1 MSDFLPLNPNP
12 PTPKPLSTS
21 IYLAPFQG
29 ITGVTFRK
37 VYSKHFQGVDKLF
50 TPFFTSI
57 NSEMKLSVRKL
68 AELGYISENGVEV
81 IPQIL
86 SKDADEIIRFSQFCG
101 KQGYRELNWNL
112 GCPYPMVANKK
123 RGSGML
129 PFPEMVDEILQ
140 KVMPETA
147 IRFSVK
153 CRLGYFSPDEIFKLV
168 PVFNQHKISELTIH
182 ARIGKQLYS
191 GEPDLETFKKS
202 ISLITVPVVYN
213 GDIFSPNDFQ
223 KVSDRF
229 PAINSWMIGR
239 GVLSD
244 PFLPA
249 AIKGLPIETDR
260 QATIRQYID
269 ELYFTYRRQ
278 LNDNP
283 AVLGILKEYW
293 HYLAESFDNPHK
305 VFKKLKKVKKF
316 EEYEDAVDF
325 VFGDYEWVG
334 SERKTQK
341 GEPTFSLF

>member
-1 MSDFLPLNPNP
+1 L
-12 PTPKPLSTS
+12 TTS

-37 VYSKHFQGVDKLF
+37 VYSSHFQGVDKLY
-50 TPFFTSI
+50 TPFFTAI
-57 NSEMKLSVRKL
+57 NNEMKLSPRKL
-68 AELGYISENGVEV
+68 AELGSISENGVEV
-81 IPQIL
+81 VPQIL
-86 SKDADEIIRFSQFCG
+86 SKDAEEIIRFALFCE
-101 KQGYRELNWNL
+101 KQGFKELNWNL

-129 PFPEMVDEILQ
+129 PYPEMVDEILQ
-140 KVMPETA
+140 KVMVETS

-153 CRLGYFSPDEIFKLV
+153 CRLGYFSPEEIFKLI
-168 PVFNQHKISELTIH
+168 PVFNKQRISELTIH

-191 GEPDLETFKKS
+191 GETDQDTFQKA
-202 ISLITVPVVYN
+202 ISLLSVPAVYN
-213 GDIFSPNDFQ
+213 GDIFSLSNFQ

-229 PAINSWMIGR
+229 PAINTWMIGR
-239 GVLSD
+239 GLLSD

-249 AIKGLPIETDR
+249 IIKGLPIETDR
-260 QATIRQYID
+260 PATIRQFIGK
-269 ELYFTYRRQ
+269 LYFAYRKQ

-316 EEYEDAVDF
+316 DEYEDAVDV
-325 VFGDYEWVG
+325 VFGEYEWVG
-334 SERKTQK
+334 SEGKTQS
-341 GEPTFSLF
+341 GEPALSLF